1 MHRLQVVVGGGA
13 CRRREL
19 IALYPVVQSL
29 RCKSNSPSVDLP
41 PPRVRARRRRPEGRG
56 ARATRVL
63 LTLGV
68 QALWSTSRRNVE
80 VREEEASGAGCP
92 GWRGPSPL
100 RHCEALPRHTSL
112 RHTSL
117 PFRAPVGVVAV
128 KGAPPFPTPPATVSS
143 ATASHLVAQVA
154 YPTAPLQLL
163 LLLGGGQ
170 NGAEE

>member
-1 MHRLQVVVGGGA
+1 VLRLQVVVGGGA
-13 CRRREL
+13 WRRREL

-41 PPRVRARRRRPEGRG
+41 PPRVRSRRRRPEGRG
-56 ARATRVL
+56 ARAIVFL
-63 LTLGV
+63 PTLGV
-68 QALWSTSRRNVE
+68 QALWSTSRTNVE
-80 VREEEASGAGCP
+80 MMEEEACGAGCP

-100 RHCEALPRHTSL
+100 RHGEVLWRHS
-112 RHTSL
+112 SL

-128 KGAPPFPTPPATVSS
+128 KGAPPLPTPPATVSRV
-143 ATASHLVAQVA
+143 TASQLVAQVA